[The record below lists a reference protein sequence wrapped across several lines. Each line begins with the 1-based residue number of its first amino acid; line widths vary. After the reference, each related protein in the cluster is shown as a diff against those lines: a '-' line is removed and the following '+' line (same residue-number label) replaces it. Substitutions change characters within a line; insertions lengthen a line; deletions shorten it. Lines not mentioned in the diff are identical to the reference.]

1 MHKLLVSKGFK
12 PRKGRV
18 VVCLNCGVET
28 YKQPCHSERKE
39 LFCSHRC
46 HIEYMKIR
54 AFFFLCVICGKKV
67 FIQPTQIKYRKRK
80 TCSIKCRGKNL
91 TLLAMERRKTGVMTK
106 HQIDRAERYSK
117 KAEDWRREVFMRDNY
132 ICQCCKKRGGYL
144 EADHI
149 KPWAFFPEIRY
160 ELSNG
165 RTLCRK
171 CHDKTKISAYAMR
184 KLYAV

>member
-1 MHKLLVSKGFK
+1 
-12 PRKGRV
+12 
-18 VVCLNCGVET
+18 
-28 YKQPCHSERKE
+28 
-39 LFCSHRC
+39 
-46 HIEYMKIR
+46 
-54 AFFFLCVICGKKV
+54 
-67 FIQPTQIKYRKRK
+67 
-80 TCSIKCRGKNL
+80 
-91 TLLAMERRKTGVMTK
+91 MTK